1 MPKSVENNIS
11 YKADQIPEK
20 DKQPIFTRVTHYGIY
35 TVLGVENMFQ
45 FCKRCHSLKS
55 EKEFNVQF
63 NTDTYGRKKLENS
76 CRTCLSKKNLDIY
89 YLKKENGPPPSH
101 CQLCGEESNKLQL
114 DHCHI
119 TGKFRGWL
127 CYSCNL
133 GLGKLRDSVEL
144 LQRGI
149 KYLKGEIEN
158 EEDKQED

>member
-1 MPKSVENNIS
+1 MSLIELVSV
-11 YKADQIPEK
+11 AGLQ
-20 DKQPIFTRVTHYGIY
+20 
-35 TVLGVENMFQ
+35 VEA
-45 FCKRCHSLKS
+45 HI
-55 EKEFNVQF
+55 
-63 NTDTYGRKKLENS
+63 D
-76 CRTCLSKKNLDIY
+76 
-89 YLKKENGPPPSH
+89 
-101 CQLCGEESNKLQL
+101 KLQL